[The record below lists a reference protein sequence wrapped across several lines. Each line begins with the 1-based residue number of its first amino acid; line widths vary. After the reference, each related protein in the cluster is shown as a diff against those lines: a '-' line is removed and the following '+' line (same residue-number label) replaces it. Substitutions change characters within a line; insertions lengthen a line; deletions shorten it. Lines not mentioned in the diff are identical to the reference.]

1 MINQM
6 RFQTMIIGMFIIL
19 LSSSGCQ
26 AINAMTFNPTPT
38 LNPTYTPYPTYTLY
52 PTYTPLPPTETPLPK
67 LWTVKVLSAVKSLTF
82 GTWYFP
88 TTQPGEYLIATIEYT
103 FNGQEPIQFSPQSLV
118 LLDPEGSTYPGSAL
132 TVTNYQAED
141 SNVVNNFT
149 AESPILTYIRP
160 GQTKIERFGWALR
173 VFPDTKFILLFPQ
186 TEPIDVIV
194 NN

>member
-1 MINQM
+1 MISQI
-6 RFQTMIIGMFIIL
+6 RFQTIVIGLLIIL

-26 AINAMTFNPTPT
+26 VINAMTFSATPT

-82 GTWYFP
+82 GTWYFAASQN
-88 TTQPGEYLIATIEYT
+88 TEYLIATIEYT
-103 FNGQEPIQFSPQSLV
+103 YNGQEPIQFSPQSLV

-132 TVTNYQAED
+132 TVTNYQAEN
-141 SNVVNNFT
+141 SNIVNNFT

-160 GQTKIERFGWALR
+160 GQTKIERFGWALI

-186 TEPIDVIV
+186 TEPIVV
-194 NN
+194 NVTN